1 MARPKTHKVRII
13 SGELKGRLLDYPGG
27 RDTRPTMQQT
37 KAAVFDSIGP
47 ALRGAVFVDLFAGAG
62 AVGIE
67 ALSRGA
73 GFVHFV
79 EHSRSAL
86 TLLRQNLDKCRIGL
100 DRARIHPV
108 NVFDFL
114 TRSGELVAGASLVFA
129 DPPYDGQDPRILLP
143 ILSGIQYAGPCL
155 LVLEH
160 RKDLPIETGP
170 GLERTGIKKFGGTWV
185 SFFVPAE
192 GEIRS

>member
-1 MARPKTHKVRII
+1 MARQKTQQVRII
-13 SGELKGRLLDYPGG
+13 SGKLKGKMLDYPKG

-37 KAAVFDSIGP
+37 RAAVFDSIGL
-47 ALRGAVFVDLFAGAG
+47 ALRGAVMIDLFAGAG

-79 EHSRSAL
+79 EVDPRAVKLLERNLHKCAL
-86 TLLRQNLDKCRIGL
+86 GP
-100 DRARIHPV
+100 DRARVHPLS
-108 NVFDFL
+108 VFDFL
-114 TRSGELVAGASLVFA
+114 AGSGELLSGAGLVFA
-129 DPPYDGQDPRILLP
+129 DPPYDGEDARTLLAILC
-143 ILSGIQYAGPCL
+143 GMRYADSCL

-160 RKDLPIETGP
+160 RKDLSVENSP
-170 GLERTGIKKFGGTWV
+170 GLERTKIKKFGRTWV
-185 SFFVPAE
+185 SFFVPVE